1 MLPEPPILV
10 ITDRRMAN
18 RPLADVIVAAL
29 EGGCRWV
36 LLREPDLAS
45 GELVGLD
52 RDVAALCKRHNA
64 LLSVSADVGAAAA
77 IGAGGVHLP
86 QRAADAETVAR
97 ARAAL
102 GGAAL
107 IGISCHSLEE
117 AEAAQRLGA
126 DYVTL
131 SPVFL
136 TESKPGY
143 GPALGTARLASMIA
157 ALRLPVLALGGI
169 APDNAAAV
177 RASGAAGLAV
187 MGLIMRAAEPA
198 AAFGDLADG
207 WRG

>member
-10 ITDRRMAN
+10 ITDRRMAS
-18 RPLADVIVAAL
+18 RPLADVLGAAL

-45 GELVGLD
+45 GDLAELG
-52 RDVAALCKRHNA
+52 RDVATLCKRHNA
-64 LLSVSADVGAAAA
+64 LLSISADVTAATE

-86 QRAADAETVAR
+86 QRAANAETVAR

-102 GGAAL
+102 GKAAL
-107 IGISCHSLEE
+107 IGVSCHSLEE

-143 GPALGTARLASMIA
+143 GPALGTERLASMIA
-157 ALRLPVLALGGI
+157 VLHLPVLALGGI

-177 RASGAAGLAV
+177 RASGAGGLAV
-187 MGLIMRAAEPA
+187 MGLIMRAKDPA

-207 WRG
+207 WQD